1 MDTYKFIDNE
11 LAVLTM
17 EYSNRTWKVSI
28 SSYRQHK
35 VYAEFDQVTCT
46 THISGTDLED
56 FLTKTFNTHN
66 MKIVR
71 TKLGDFAWKMKGG
84 LFGNKMARFE
94 MNQNLYWQILEVVLL
109 KNKE

>member
-35 VYAEFDQVTCT
+35 VYAKFDQVACT

-56 FLTKTFNTHN
+56 C
-66 MKIVR
+66 
-71 TKLGDFAWKMKGG
+71 
-84 LFGNKMARFE
+84 
-94 MNQNLYWQILEVVLL
+94 
-109 KNKE
+109 